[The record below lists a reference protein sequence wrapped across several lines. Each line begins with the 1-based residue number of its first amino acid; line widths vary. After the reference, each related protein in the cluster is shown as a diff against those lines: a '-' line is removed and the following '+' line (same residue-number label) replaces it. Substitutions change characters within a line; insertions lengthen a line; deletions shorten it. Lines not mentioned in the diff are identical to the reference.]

1 MQVIPGNYSTV
12 SKPEMA
18 SQIRRWG
25 EREKNGVIIGESE
38 REREGELCVCT
49 AVRAFF
55 RYVSAYVCVYM
66 GADGHTLS

>member
-38 REREGELCVCT
+38 RERGRAVCVYCS
-49 AVRAFF
+49 ACFF
-55 RYVSAYVCVYM
+55 RYVSVYVCVCM
-66 GADGHTLS
+66 GADGHILS